1 MAAWIHR
8 TNRSLKTHNMTL
20 TRFFSLFIL
29 VFTIAAVPAALSAQD
44 QAPSDKYVWKTASS
58 GGYTYRYVTN
68 DPMQTRVYTLSNGL
82 TVLLSA
88 NHKEPRV
95 AVRIAVRA
103 GSNTDPRDHTG
114 LAHYLEH
121 LLFKGTGKYGSLDW
135 AKEKPYLDKIDGL
148 YEQYNSTKDPAL
160 RKKIYHNI
168 DSISGLASKYAIAN
182 EYDKMMTNIGAQGTN
197 AHTWVEETVYEEDI
211 PANAMDKFLVVQ
223 AERFRDPI
231 FRLFHTELEAVYEE
245 KNRGLDNDGTK
256 MSEAM
261 HRYLFPTH
269 NYGQQTTIGT
279 IEHLKNPS
287 LKAIRDYYHKFYV
300 PNNMA
305 MIMAGDFDPDVLIA
319 KIDHA
324 FAYMQTR
331 PVQLYNPAPEKDL
344 TVPIVK
350 EIYGPSAENMRF
362 VYRTPAVNTRDA
374 IVLDLLSSI
383 LSNGKAG
390 LLDLNLN
397 KQQKVQA
404 SQAGLQQYKDYG
416 IFIVLGTPRQ
426 GQSLEQVKDLLM
438 QQVDKLKK
446 GDFDESLVKAIVA
459 NGKLSLLE
467 GLEKNEARVSS
478 LMESFIQHR
487 ALQLDKDAADL
498 DEQATVTKKELVAV
512 ANKYLGNNYVLL
524 YKRKGEDKNIAKVDK
539 PPITPV
545 ETNAGKQSDFVKKVE
560 AMSVASVSP
569 QWLDFQS
576 GIARTKAG
584 VADVLY
590 VPNKDNELFHLYY
603 RLDMGSWNNRFL
615 PLAAQYLQYLGTAQ
629 HPTDEISKAF
639 YDIACNFSVN
649 VTTEQTSISITGL
662 QENFDRAVSLFEDV
676 VHNCLPDTGAL
687 AALKDRLLKS
697 RANNKLNKQAIM
709 QGLSMYAR
717 YGPKNPFNTG
727 LTSEEINSLKADDL
741 VQILHSLLNYTHTI
755 IYYGPLAQDAFT
767 TSIVKLHTLPAAFTP
782 YPDKTRFPF
791 AEQTANQVLFADYDM
806 VQCEIRWIR
815 NAAPYDVNKEPIVDV
830 FDNYFGGGMGSIV
843 FQTLRES
850 KALAYST
857 FAVYGTPA
865 KKEDPFYILAYIG
878 CQADKMNEAIGGMNA
893 LLNDLPVSEKGFE
906 LAKTSQKK
914 DIETQR
920 FTQDGIIFA
929 YLAAKEKGLDYDDRK
944 NEYEALD
951 KMTMAD
957 IKAFHQQ
964 QVAGKA
970 YTYCVV
976 ASEKKIKQDDL
987 KKVGEV
993 KKLSLEEIFGY

>member
-1 MAAWIHR
+1 
-8 TNRSLKTHNMTL
+8 MTL
-20 TRFFSLFIL
+20 TRFSYLFLL
-29 VFTIAAVPAALSAQD
+29 VFTVAASPATSQVND

-121 LLFKGTGKYGSLDW
+121 LLFKGTEQYGSLNW
-135 AKEKPYLDKIDGL
+135 AKEKPYLTQIDGL
-148 YEQYNSTKDPAL
+148 YEQYNSTRDSL
-160 RKKIYHNI
+160 QRRKIYHRI
-168 DSISGLASKYAIAN
+168 DSVSGLASKYAIAN
-182 EYDKMMTNIGAQGTN
+182 EYDKLMTDIGAQGSN

-245 KNRGLDNDGTK
+245 KNRGLDNDGSK

-261 HRYLFPTH
+261 HKYLFPTH

-300 PNNMA
+300 PNNLA
-305 MIMAGDFDPDVLIA
+305 IIMAGDFDPDVLIA
-319 KIDHA
+319 RIDHS
-324 FAYMQTR
+324 FAYMQSK
-331 PVQLYNPAPEKDL
+331 PVQLYNPAPERDL
-344 TVPIVK
+344 TAPIVK
-350 EIYGPSAENMRF
+350 EVYGPSAENMRF
-362 VYRTPAVNTRDA
+362 VYRTPAVDTHDA

-404 SQAGLQQYKDYG
+404 AQAGLQQYKDYG
-416 IFIVLGTPRQ
+416 IFIVMGTPKQ

-446 GDFDESLVKAIVA
+446 GDFDDSLVKAIVA

-487 ALQLDKDAADL
+487 AEKLDIDAADL
-498 DEQATVTKKELVAV
+498 DIQAKVTKKELMAV

-524 YKRKGEDKNIAKVDK
+524 YKRKGEDKNITKVDK

-545 ETNAGKQSDFVKKVE
+545 ETNSGKQSDFVKKVE
-560 AMSVASVSP
+560 AMTVAPVSP

-576 GIARTKAG
+576 GIVRTKAG
-584 VADVLY
+584 IADVLY

-603 RLDMGSWNNRFL
+603 RLDMGSWNDRLL

-649 VTTEQTSISITGL
+649 ATTETTTISITGL
-662 QENFDRAVSLFEDV
+662 QENFNRAVTLFEDV
-676 VHNCLPDTGAL
+676 LHNCLPDTAAL
-687 AALKDRLLKS
+687 VALKDRLLKS

-709 QGLSMYAR
+709 QGLISYAR
-717 YGPKNPFNTG
+717 YGTKNPFNSG
-727 LTSEEINSLKADDL
+727 LTSEEINKLTADDL
-741 VQILHSLLNYTHTI
+741 VNVLHSLLNYMHTI
-755 IYYGPLAQDAFT
+755 IYYGPLAPDAFST
-767 TSIVKLHTLPAAFTP
+767 AIVKLHTLPASFTA
-782 YPDKTRFPF
+782 YPAKVRFPF
-791 AEQTANQVLFADYDM
+791 AEQTANQVLFANYDM
-806 VQCEIRWIR
+806 VQSEICWVR
-815 NAAPYDVNKEPIVDV
+815 NAAPYDVSKEPIVDV

-857 FAVYGTPA
+857 FATYGTPA
-865 KKEDPFYILAYIG
+865 RKEDPFYILAYIG

-893 LLNDLPVSEKGFE
+893 LLNDLPESEQGFL

-929 YLAAKEKGLDYDDRK
+929 YLAEKQKGLDYDDRK

-951 KMTMAD
+951 KLSMAD
-957 IKAFHQQ
+957 VKGFHQQ

-987 KKVGEV
+987 QKVGAV
-993 KKLSLEEIFGY
+993 KTVSLEEIFGY